1 MHDQS
6 GPRTGQGADRILS
19 SQLLLL
25 REGGSTLVLK
35 HPMDFMAVADSD
47 DPDTGAEWGDP
58 LVQRGVL
65 VVALSKEQE
74 VTV

>member
-1 MHDQS
+1 
-6 GPRTGQGADRILS
+6 
-19 SQLLLL
+19 
-25 REGGSTLVLK
+25 LVLK